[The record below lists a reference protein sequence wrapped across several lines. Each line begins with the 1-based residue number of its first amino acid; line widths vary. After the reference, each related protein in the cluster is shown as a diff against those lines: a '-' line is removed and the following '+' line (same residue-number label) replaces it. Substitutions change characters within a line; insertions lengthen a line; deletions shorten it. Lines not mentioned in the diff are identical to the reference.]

1 MPSPFTQMPLRIVGL
16 AAVFVLLLIAGTF
29 ISAKFSMDNDSDQQE
44 DAALIP
50 QKVFDADSFDLAN
63 GLQVI
68 VIPNHRAPVV
78 THMVWYKV
86 GAADEPI
93 GQSGIAHFLEH
104 LMFKGSTGLAPG
116 EFSETVR
123 RLGGVDNAFTSQ
135 DYTAYFQS
143 IAAEHLGTVMRMEA
157 SRMRGLQPPAE
168 QVLSERDV
176 VKEERSQR
184 TDNKA
189 SARLTEQMRAML
201 HINHPYGVPVI
212 GWMHEI
218 ENLNWN
224 QAKVFYDRWYGP
236 NNAVLIVTGAVT
248 ADEVRILA
256 EQAYGSLPMISVPD
270 RARTLSPPLP
280 SSPALVYRDAS
291 VRQPEVD
298 MLFRVPSTA
307 QDKKASLALQVL
319 EDILGGGPTSR
330 LYQALV
336 SEQKI
341 ASSVGMSYGS
351 SAINHAQLWITAY
364 PVPDTEPAAL
374 FAAIEAELQ
383 RIIADGIS
391 ADELASAKRHLQ
403 DNAIYARDSLSGPAM
418 IIGREITSGAS
429 LDYIENWPH
438 LIGEVTA
445 DDVQAAAA
453 RYLNPDGSDDT
464 FFVRGTLLPAAEAKP
479 AISEDDL

>member
-1 MPSPFTQMPLRIVGL
+1 MPLRIVGI

-29 ISAKFSMDNDSDQQE
+29 IGSKFSATDGEALDNT
-44 DAALIP
+44 ALIP
-50 QKVFDADSFDLAN
+50 QKVFDADSFELAN

-135 DYTAYFQS
+135 DYTAYYQS
-143 IAAEHLGTVMRMEA
+143 IAVEHLDTVMRMEA
-157 SRMRGLQPPAE
+157 SRMRGLQPPLE
-168 QVLSERDV
+168 DVVSERDV

-189 SARLTEQMRAML
+189 SARLAEQMRAML

-218 ENLNWN
+218 ENLNWD
-224 QAKVFYDRWYGP
+224 QAKAFYDQWYGP
-236 NNAVLIVTGAVT
+236 NNAILIVTGAVE
-248 ADEVRILA
+248 ADEVRRLA

-270 RARTLSPPLP
+270 RTRTLSPPLP
-280 SSPALVYRDAS
+280 AQPALTYSDAS
-291 VRQPEVD
+291 VRQSEVD

-307 QDKKASLALQVL
+307 QDQKASLALQVL
-319 EDILGGGPTSR
+319 EDILGGGSTSR

-336 SEQKI
+336 SDQKI
-341 ASSVGMSYGS
+341 ASSIGMSYGS
-351 SAINHAQLWITAY
+351 SALNDAQLWITAY
-364 PVPDTEPAAL
+364 PAADTDPDAL
-374 FAAIEAELQ
+374 YTAIETELR
-383 RIIADGIS
+383 RIITDGVS
-391 ADELASAKRHLQ
+391 AEELASSKQHLQ

-418 IIGREITSGAS
+418 IIGREITAGAD
-429 LDYIENWPH
+429 LDYVENWPH
-438 LIGEVTA
+438 LIGAVTA
-445 DDVQAAAA
+445 EDVRDVAT
-453 RYLNPDGSDDT
+453 RFLNLDAGADT
-464 FFVRGTLLPAAEAKP
+464 FVVRGTLLPAAKEA
-479 AISEDDL
+479 ATSSSESDL